1 MNFKVLSVAAVLIGS
16 VCFSGASVAEEMP
29 ENPKYKEARIEKDL
43 NDIFERGLRLAAY
56 KLDNKEDIRPF
67 AVIKKNNGK
76 VGVFELDANQV
87 SEKMSINKMSFS
99 VRRYLTELA
108 IAKQIQASVL
118 VMYATVEP
126 KGEKARQG
134 LSFEI
139 EHLDGV
145 SMMRFVPISPAED
158 ENSKLIIHT
167 ELISAAIKP
176 ATVFTE
182 MVKAIAATQAKKS

>member
-1 MNFKVLSVAAVLIGS
+1 MNFKVLSVAALVVSSL
-16 VCFSGASVAEEMP
+16 CFSAGSVAEKMP
-29 ENPKYKEARIEKDL
+29 ESSKHKEVRIEKDL

-67 AVIKKNNGK
+67 AVIKKNDGK
-76 VGVFELDANQV
+76 VGVFELDAKQV
-87 SEKMSINKMSFS
+87 NEKMSINKMSFS

-118 VMYATVEP
+118 VMYATVKP
-126 KGEKARQG
+126 KGEEARQG
-134 LSFEI
+134 LNFEI

-145 SMMRFVPISPAED
+145 SMMRFIPVSPAKSEGD
-158 ENSKLIIHT
+158 KLIIHT
-167 ELISAAIKP
+167 ELISSAIKP